1 MIAANLVA
9 SLTFFIYSVCY
20 DTRLLY
26 IFFALWGLIG
36 VYHIMTPWAYN
47 STRKRLNIATWD
59 EPQDGII
66 QNKYQVDVSNINTFI
81 AECKEKQGLKITLT
95 HIVVKAIGE
104 VLKAAP
110 DINGKI
116 VLGKY
121 IPFDHA
127 NVCTL
132 VDVQDGKDLA
142 FFLVEDVDK
151 LTIEDIAEDIDR
163 KGRKIKTMKD
173 EHYQARTNAMKYLPS
188 FVMHIFL
195 YINLIVTTMMGLPM
209 KKNGIDAHP
218 FGGAVVSNVGVF
230 GVKDGT
236 APVIAGGFSPCTIT
250 INQIVDRPIVKDGKI
265 VIAPTVNVNVSIDHR
280 YLDGSR
286 AKTLSKILN
295 LYLSNPWKGS
305 RMGEQNSGEIAAVTN

>member
-1 MIAANLVA
+1 
-9 SLTFFIYSVCY
+9 
-20 DTRLLY
+20 
-26 IFFALWGLIG
+26 
-36 VYHIMTPWAYN
+36 MTPWKYN

-66 QNKYQVDVSNINTFI
+66 QNKYQVDVSNINTFM
-81 AECKEKQGLKITLT
+81 AECKEKQGIKISLT

-127 NVCTL
+127 NVCCL
-132 VDVQDGKDLA
+132 VDVQDGQDLA

-151 LTIEDIAEDIDR
+151 LTIEDIAEEIDS
-163 KGRKIKTMKD
+163 KGRKIKTLQD
-173 EHYQARTNAMKYLPS
+173 EHLKTRTNNMKYLPT
-188 FVMHIFL
+188 FVMNVL
-195 YINLIVTTMMGLPM
+195 NYVLLIVTTWFGKEM
-209 KKNGIDAHP
+209 KDGGIQAHP
-218 FGGAVVSNVGVF
+218 FGGAVVSNVGIF

-265 VIAPTVNVNVSIDHR
+265 VIAPTVNINVSIDHR

-295 LYLSNPWKGS
+295 LYLQNPWKGS
-305 RMGEQNSGEIAAVTN
+305 RMGEQNNGEIAAVSN